1 MLSERSSACSRRNDA
16 LLSFSLSL
24 RIDAMLSKLFLTFG
38 IILLAALILK
48 RRATSNSGSR
58 HAETAAQSG
67 GSEQKISEL
76 RLASYL
82 FLTIML
88 ALGGVVSV
96 QKWRDDHTVV
106 TVKLYSAGETIPTEY
121 QAFKFELG
129 DRSFTTIDGLQ
140 VVVANDERMEL
151 SGLD

>member
-1 MLSERSSACSRRNDA
+1 MLSEHSSACGSRNDA

-24 RIDAMLSKLFLTFG
+24 RIDAMLSKLFLTLG
-38 IILLAALILK
+38 IILLATLILK
-48 RRATSNSGSR
+48 RRAKSNSGPR
-58 HAETAAQSG
+58 HTETPAQSG

-82 FLTIML
+82 FLAIML
-88 ALGGVVSV
+88 GLGGFVSM

-106 TVKLYSAGETIPTEY
+106 TVKLYSAGETTPTEY

-129 DRSFTTIDGLQ
+129 ARSFTTIDGLQ